1 MLKDVPPQ
9 AKSMLSRAG
18 DILDNRKKG
27 KNVFAFF
34 LIFFLGLTVYS
45 NSFGVPFQFDDY
57 SSIVENPVIRH
68 LDNFTSSLEGYHYN
82 PRRVV
87 GYATFALNYHFG
99 GLNTVGYHVVNLA
112 VHVTNGF
119 LVYFLI
125 ILTFETP
132 YFREQSAKGI
142 AQRATAKESIMT
154 GGRKSLAQNKGV
166 SDRYALRP
174 MPYAMSDSRYLMALF
189 AALLF
194 VTHPLQTESVTYIVQ
209 RFASLATMFYLLSIV
224 MYIKARLELQ
234 SAKGIA
240 HGAEDKGPGGKS
252 MQNKNIFF
260 SMLYALCSLLFAVL
274 AMGTKEIAYTLPIMI
289 VIFEFLFFTRVT
301 RKRLLFLVAPVA
313 IIGLA
318 VLALANSGVSPGRL
332 LSRLEAVTMVQSYG
346 SRWIYL
352 ITELRVIMSYI
363 RLMIFPINQSI
374 DYDYPIYHSLLTPE
388 VLLSAFFL
396 SALFGAAVYL
406 LWKSKKHSAKGIAH
420 RAGSLPPTS
429 NLQLFASRQADD
441 SGVTFHDSGRH
452 APCSMPSALYLRL
465 ISFGILWFFVAL
477 SVESS
482 VIPIADLIFEHRMY
496 LPSVGAMIAVAAAAF
511 MISGRLAKKGRMA
524 AVIMLTVIVTL
535 FAAATYAR
543 NDVWASP
550 ITLWKDAIRKGPHH
564 SRPYFVLGAEYARH
578 GAYGKA
584 IAMYRKALAMPPG
597 EYLTLR
603 ADEYPKMYN
612 ALGLLYARLGR
623 YGEAI
628 EVFQRLLGRYPGF
641 AGAYNNL
648 GAAYVNSGRYREA
661 IRPLLQ
667 AVERRP
673 GNVDARYNL
682 ALAYY
687 GSGDRNAAMREA
699 LILKRFS
706 PEAASE
712 LLAQLK

>member
-18 DILDNRKKG
+18 DILNNRKKG
-27 KNVFAFF
+27 KNFFAFF

-174 MPYAMSDSRYLMALF
+174 MPYAMSDSRFLMALF

-209 RFASLATMFYLLSIV
+209 RFASLAAMFYLLSMV
-224 MYIKARLELQ
+224 FYIRGRLG
-234 SAKGIA
+234 AKGGGQEAVGVEKRVPIA
-240 HGAEDKGPGGKS
+240 YRLVPIACYFLS
-252 MQNKNIFF
+252 F
-260 SMLYALCSLLFAVL
+260 LFAVL

-363 RLMIFPINQSI
+363 RLMIFPVNQSI

-429 NLQLFASRQADD
+429 NLQLFASRQAED

-465 ISFGILWFFVAL
+465 ISFGILWFFVTL

-482 VIPIADLIFEHRMY
+482 VVPIADVIFEHRMY

-511 MISGRLAKKGRMA
+511 MISGRLAKKGRTA

-661 IRPLLQ
+661 IRPLQQ
-667 AVERRP
+667 AVDRRP

-687 GSGDRNAAMREA
+687 GSGDRDAAMREA